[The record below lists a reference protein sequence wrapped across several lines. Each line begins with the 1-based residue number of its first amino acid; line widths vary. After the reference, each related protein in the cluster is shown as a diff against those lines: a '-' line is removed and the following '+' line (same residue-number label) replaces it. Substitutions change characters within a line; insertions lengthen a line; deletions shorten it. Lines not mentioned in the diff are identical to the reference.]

1 MHPQIETIRKT
12 REALLNL
19 IKDLT
24 VEELNE
30 IPAGFNNNII
40 WNLAHLTAAAQGVCY
55 LRAGLK
61 LKIEEKYFLP
71 FKPESKPEQFVC
83 AEEVETIKQMLFST
97 LNQLEADYQQNV
109 FANYIPWTTRY
120 GVDIKNIDDAIS
132 FLPFHEGM
140 HLGYIMALKRVVKNK
155 VLL

>member
-12 REALLNL
+12 RTALLNL
-19 IKDLT
+19 IQDLS

-40 WNLAHLTAAAQGVCY
+40 WNVAHLTAAQQGVCY

-61 LKIEEKYFLP
+61 LQIDEKYFLP
-71 FKPESKPEQFVC
+71 FKPETKPEQFVD

-97 LNQLEADYQQNV
+97 IDQLETDYEQNA
-109 FANYIPWTTRY
+109 FAEYIPWTTRY
-120 GVDIKNIDDAIS
+120 GVEIRNIDDAIS
-132 FLPFHEGM
+132 FLPFHEGL
-140 HLGYIMALKRVVKNK
+140 HLGYSMALKRVVKSK
-155 VLL
+155 ALV